1 MNNETNRRNFRRGAT
16 VATALSYSRI
26 MGANDKLRLG
36 AIGLG
41 DRGSGDM
48 GNFLFDPNVEVGGL
62 CDIWADKIERAKTRA
77 PLV

>member
-1 MNNETNRRNFRRGAT
+1 
-16 VATALSYSRI
+16 